1 MPNTT
6 RDDLIEVLE
15 AVSKAQLHALRRLR
29 RGVRAAS
36 APGAAAPPKRM
47 SHIDI
52 VYDILRDARHP
63 LHVSEILAR
72 VAQRHG
78 RTLDRESVVSALA
91 KRVAR
96 QDRFLRT
103 APNTFTVLPDSER

>member
-1 MPNTT
+1 
-6 RDDLIEVLE
+6 
-15 AVSKAQLHALRRLR
+15 
-29 RGVRAAS
+29 
-36 APGAAAPPKRM
+36 M

-72 VAQRHG
+72 VAQRHAL
-78 RTLDRESVVSALA
+78 TLDRESVVSALA

-103 APNTFTVLPDSER
+103 APNTFAVLPHSER

>member
-1 MPNTT
+1 MPNNS
-6 RDDLIEVLE
+6 RDELIEVLE
-15 AVSKAQLHALRRLR
+15 AVSKAKLLALRRLR
-29 RGVRAAS
+29 RGAGAPSAS
-36 APGAAAPPKRM
+36 GAAPPPKRM

-52 VYDILRDARHP
+52 VHDILRDARHP
-63 LHVSEILAR
+63 MHVSEILAR

-78 RTLDRESVVSALA
+78 LTLDRESVVSALA

>member
-1 MPNTT
+1 MPNST

-15 AVSKAQLHALRRLR
+15 AVSQAQLHALRRLR
-29 RGVRAAS
+29 RGARAVPATDS
-36 APGAAAPPKRM
+36 AAPKKRM
-47 SHIDI
+47 SHIDM
-52 VYDILRDARHP
+52 VFDILREARRP

-78 RTLDRESVVSALA
+78 LTLDRESVVSALA

-96 QDRFLRT
+96 QDRFVRT
-103 APNTFTVLPDSER
+103 APNTFAVRSAER

>member
-1 MPNTT
+1 
-6 RDDLIEVLE
+6 
-15 AVSKAQLHALRRLR
+15 
-29 RGVRAAS
+29 
-36 APGAAAPPKRM
+36 M

-52 VYDILRDARHP
+52 VYNILLDARHP

-78 RTLDRESVVSALA
+78 LTLDRESVVSALA

-103 APNTFTVLPDSER
+103 APNTFAVLPYSER